1 MRFVVTPMT
10 KDVAPLGAF
19 VDYLHAVREEE
30 RVALARKIHD
40 ELGGLLVSAAMDLGW
55 AESHSSGADVR
66 MHLRRL
72 GVNLA
77 SAIDMK
83 RNMIEQLRPTLLD
96 NFGLFE
102 ALRWYFKHA
111 CHHIEATC
119 NEAYPPDEVALTPLA
134 LSNIFRATQTLL
146 DCTFIEQGLKSVDFK
161 ASVQDEQLSIRI
173 GHEHFRNETV
183 DVLAQFPHEL
193 ESAAHR
199 MAAFEGELSFEG
211 HEKGLVFYLNVP
223 LRGAICAGSISP
235 GRSQRTKEPTSTSP
249 GG

>member
-1 MRFVVTPMT
+1 MRSVITPIT
-10 KDVAPLGAF
+10 QDAAPMGAL
-19 VDYLHAVREEE
+19 VDYLHAVREDE

-66 MHLRRL
+66 TRLRRL

-83 RNMIEQLRPTLLD
+83 RHIIEQLRPTLLD

-111 CHHIEATC
+111 RHQVEAAC
-119 NEAYPPDEVALTPLA
+119 KEAYPPHEVTLTPLA

-146 DCTFIEQGLKSVDFK
+146 DCTFVEAQLKVVDLE
-161 ASVQDEQLSIRI
+161 ASIQDEYLSIRI
-173 GHEHFRNETV
+173 GHEHVGIETV
-183 DVLAQFPHEL
+183 DVLAKFPHQL

-199 MAAFEGELSFEG
+199 VAAFGGELSFETY
-211 HEKGLVFYLNVP
+211 EKGLEFYFEVP
-223 LRGAICAGSISP
+223 LLTVRASP
-235 GRSQRTKEPTSTSP
+235 PLPRA
-249 GG
+249 